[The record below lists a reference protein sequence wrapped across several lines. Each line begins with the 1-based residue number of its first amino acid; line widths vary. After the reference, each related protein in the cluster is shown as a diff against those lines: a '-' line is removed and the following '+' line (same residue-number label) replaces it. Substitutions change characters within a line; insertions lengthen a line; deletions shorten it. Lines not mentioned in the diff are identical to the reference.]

1 MEIEEVFQDVKK
13 ATGDKG
19 FLILGAVVVGIFIY
33 NVTRQD
39 TSDTT
44 LVPATG
50 YTGYPSVE
58 TNANVIIDS
67 VGKTIDYAQGEIQD
81 SIKESEENT
90 ADRLDNMM
98 NNITDQFG
106 ELGTNMNTSQNELK
120 DYLNSNFT
128 ATNNYINTG
137 LQAQRDLINMNQSQL
152 TTQVNDMNTKLD
164 YINSKTDT
172 VIQNTTP
179 KPTGKITG
187 GTVGTITVK
196 DNIPKNNLSKAIE
209 SSSNGSKGLTKK
221 SDSKKKKSKNIAPP
235 KIRKIPLNRK
245 RA

>member
-1 MEIEEVFQDVKK
+1 MEIEEVFHDVKK

-33 NVTRQD
+33 NLTRKD
-39 TSDTT
+39 TSDST
-44 LVPATG
+44 LIPATG

-67 VGKTIDYAQGEIQD
+67 VGKSLDYAQGEIQN

-106 ELGTNMNTSQNELK
+106 ELGSNINARQDELK
-120 DYLNSNFT
+120 DCLNSTFT
-128 ATNNYINTG
+128 VTNDYINSG
-137 LQAQRDLINMNQSQL
+137 LQAQRDLLNMNQSQL
-152 TTQVNDMNTKLD
+152 TSQINDMNTRID
-164 YINSKTDT
+164 SINSKTDT

-187 GTVGTITVK
+187 GAVGTITAT
-196 DNIPKNNLSKAIE
+196 DTTPKNNLSNAIE
-209 SSSNGSKGLTKK
+209 SSSNGNKGLIKK
-221 SDSKKKKSKNIAPP
+221 SDKKKNKLTLINP
-235 KIRKIPLNRK
+235 PLNRK